1 MQVEEQKIDPASV
14 KKFDMIEGGSDSVD
28 QVERRRSE
36 NFADD
41 DPRDINRAS
50 NFTFLQTDATE
61 IMRRNKKKVL
71 RYVFIDDQDPFVSKI
86 QEEKGQEEDLSKKH
100 NTQ

>member
-1 MQVEEQKIDPASV
+1 MV
-14 KKFDMIEGGSDSVD
+14 EGGSDSVD
-28 QVERRRSE
+28 LLEQRRSE

-61 IMRRNKKKVL
+61 VMRRNKKKVV
-71 RYVFIDDQDPFVSKI
+71 RYVFIDVQDPVVSKI
-86 QEEKGQEEDLSKKH
+86 
-100 NTQ
+100 